1 MDSQRTHFYLFPKG
15 DDFEVRQMNE
25 VEALSSWNKGER
37 FVDMA
42 KNTRS
47 DAEELRNLYLNKK

>member
-1 MDSQRTHFYLFPKG
+1 
-15 DDFEVRQMNE
+15 MNE